1 MIRLGIIGFGNIST
15 TLLTLLKD
23 VLEDPLEHLT
33 IVCKPKYESQVN
45 QIMREDFNDLALDCR
60 MS

>member
-33 IVCKPKYESQVN
+33 IVCKPENESHVN
-45 QIMREDFNDLALDCR
+45 QIMREDLTMLL
-60 MS
+60 